1 MNKIK
6 QWLGDSKGAVNS
18 FMQSLSELQVNP
30 IQKAKQEP
38 TAGIGGEIEIQVHD
52 KYGKLITDFK
62 RPMHTFVDNAAACLM
77 CALTM
82 ACDAAAGFSVVNVS
96 GVAKNVAFA
105 DQNVAG
111 DYCVVAPIN
120 NDDYGVLVGTS
131 SVAWAWAQYALQG
144 KIAHGVAAGQ
154 LSHGVTT
161 RSYVANGG
169 APAKCTIQ
177 RSFDN
182 NSGADISVREIGW
195 FMLSEVAA
203 ASEYWMAARD
213 VITTTT
219 VPNGGRLTV
228 TYNILI
234 NPT

>member
-1 MNKIK
+1 MNVIK

-18 FMQSLSELQVNP
+18 FMQSLAGLQVEAIP
-30 IQKAKQEP
+30 KVKQEP

-52 KYGKLITDFK
+52 KDGNLINGFT
-62 RPMHTFVDNAAACLM
+62 RPMHTFVDNAAACMM

-96 GVAKNVAFA
+96 GVAKNIALS
-105 DQNVAG
+105 DQDTIG

-120 NDDYGVLVGTS
+120 NNDFGVLVGTS
-131 SVAWAWAQYALQG
+131 STAWAWAQYALQG
-144 KIAHGVAAGQ
+144 KILHGVGAGQ
-154 LSHGVTT
+154 LSHGATT
-161 RSYVANGG
+161 RSYTSGGG

-195 FMLSEVAA
+195 FLQSEVAA
-203 ASEYWMAARD
+203 AAEYWMVARD

-228 TYNILI
+228 TYNVLI